1 MRRHRILSLVLA
13 LGVAVAVSGTQA
25 TSAGASV
32 MLNVGVHTGDPP
44 PPPAYVFDDEPEVIL
59 VPSTRVYYVPE
70 TDFDLYRY
78 GRYWYINRDGW
89 WYRSAGYRGPF
100 GYIGYD
106 RVPASVVNIP
116 PKYRRHPLGPA
127 VGRTTGQAFQQWRG
141 QGQQQVRPKTIPEK
155 KHWDRDRGEDR
166 GEDKGEKRQH

>member
-1 MRRHRILSLVLA
+1 MRRFRILTLLAALVLA
-13 LGVAVAVSGTQA
+13 GGISGTLA
-25 TSAGASV
+25 TTARASV
-32 MLNVGVHTGDPP
+32 MLNVGVRFGEAP
-44 PPPAYVFDDEPEVIL
+44 PPPAYVFDSEPEVIL

-100 GYIGYD
+100 DYIGYD
-106 RVPASVVNIP
+106 RVPASVINIP

-127 VGRTTGQAFQQWRG
+127 AGRTMGQAFQQWRRP
-141 QGQQQVRPKTIPEK
+141 QVAPPAK
-155 KHWDRDRGEDR
+155 KHWDRDRTQERDR
-166 GEDKGEKRQH
+166 GEDQEKHERRDH

>member
-1 MRRHRILSLVLA
+1 MRRHRILSTFLA
-13 LGVAVAVSGTQA
+13 LVVAGAVSGTQA
-25 TSAGASV
+25 TTARASV
-32 MLNVGVHTGDPP
+32 ILNVGVHAGDPP

-78 GRYWYINRDGW
+78 GRYWYINRAGW

-106 RVPASVVNIP
+106 RVPASVINIP
-116 PKYRRHPLGPA
+116 PKYRRHPLGPESGRT
-127 VGRTTGQAFQQWRG
+127 VGRAFQQWRG
-141 QGQQQVRPKTIPEK
+141 QPQAAPQK
-155 KHWDRDRGEDR
+155 KHWDRDRNQDR
-166 GEDKGEKRQH
+166 DQDREQNQNRHH